1 MSNADYKFFQ
11 TYKSCEDLRQ
21 IIYNS
26 ENTPE
31 NAPIT
36 RYQRAMLCKLIEELQ
51 SEYGKLNLTREEY
64 AGYMD
69 TNDKPNGSVKA
80 QLDTYVENNAL
91 GYTMKG
97 LLKPIYAAGDRE
109 K

>member
-26 ENTPE
+26 DNTPE

-36 RYQRAMLCKLIEELQ
+36 RYQRAMLCKLIEEFQ

-69 TNDKPNGSVKA
+69 KNDPENV
-80 QLDTYVENNAL
+80 QLKKYEDLNAL
-91 GYTMKG
+91 G
-97 LLKPIYAAGDRE
+97 
-109 K
+109 